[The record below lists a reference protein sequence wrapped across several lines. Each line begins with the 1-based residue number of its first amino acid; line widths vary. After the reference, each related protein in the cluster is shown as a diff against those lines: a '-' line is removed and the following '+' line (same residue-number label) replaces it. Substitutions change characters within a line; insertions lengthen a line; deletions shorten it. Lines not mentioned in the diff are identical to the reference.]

1 MLDMNGIVE
10 KMRAEGFEVTTEDVA
25 EVHQGL
31 KDGRAYTGAVDREIV
46 RRLERLLAEAMS
58 DGRVENAGY

>member
-10 KMRAEGFEVTTEDVA
+10 KMRAEGFEVTAEDVA

-31 KDGRAYTGAVDREIV
+31 KDRRTYIGAVDREIV
-46 RRLERLLAEAMS
+46 RRLERLLAQAMS

>member
-10 KMRAEGFEVTTEDVA
+10 KMRAEGVEVTAEDVA

-31 KDGRAYTGAVDREIV
+31 KDGRNYSGTVDREIV
-46 RRLERLLAEAMS
+46 RRLQRLLAQAMS
-58 DGRVENAGY
+58 DGQVENAGY

>member
-10 KMRAEGFEVTTEDVA
+10 KMRAEGFEVTDEDVA
-25 EVHQGL
+25 EVHQGM

-46 RRLERLLAEAMS
+46 KELQRHLAAAMS

>member
-1 MLDMNGIVE
+1 MLDINGIVE

-25 EVHQGL
+25 EVHQRLQG
-31 KDGRAYTGAVDREIV
+31 GRAYTGAMDRKIV
-46 RRLERLLAEAMS
+46 RRLERHLAEAMS

>member
-10 KMRAEGFEVTTEDVA
+10 KMRAEGVEITTEDVA

-31 KDGRAYTGAVDREIV
+31 KDRRAYTGAVDREV
-46 RRLERLLAEAMS
+46 VKELQRHLTEAMS